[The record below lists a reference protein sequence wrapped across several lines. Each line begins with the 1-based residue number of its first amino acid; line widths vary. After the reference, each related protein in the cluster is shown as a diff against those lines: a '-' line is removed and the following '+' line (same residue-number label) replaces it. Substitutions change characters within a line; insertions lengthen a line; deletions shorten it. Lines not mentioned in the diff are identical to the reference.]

1 MFEWRDTW
9 GEKKNGLDMF
19 ELVVF
24 NQIKGEKKISLGI
37 GKLGK
42 NVRIWDQYKSLF
54 IGLNSYA

>member
-1 MFEWRDTW
+1 MKRYVG

-42 NVRIWDQYKSLF
+42 NVRI
-54 IGLNSYA
+54 

>member
-1 MFEWRDTW
+1 
-9 GEKKNGLDMF
+9 MF